1 MSPHVRYDILLANLY
16 FKNIHQSE
24 DFQEERRP
32 RHELGSVV
40 VGRRWGVVGGRRGRK
55 GGVGKPIHL
64 SLQALAGATA
74 AALQRRKRR
83 RRREGC
89 SICGSSTSESG
100 GQVKKAREGWLLFRG
115 SSTVHKH
122 LCPRIQLRCLP
133 KLPPPGRRAAAKGAT
148 DKSAAAGSKFNTFPV
163 SPCLPCCRGSNA
175 NLGRTQ

>member
-1 MSPHVRYDILLANLY
+1 MVLDVRRVHTLLFRLVPHKNHMFRLLLSHKDHIVGA
-16 FKNIHQSE
+16 FPHKNWNVWFLRGE
-24 DFQEERRP
+24 GWR
-32 RHELGSVV
+32 
-40 VGRRWGVVGGRRGRK
+40 GGREGW
-55 GGVGKPIHL
+55 GKPIHL

-83 RRREGC
+83 RRRREGC
-89 SICGSSTSESG
+89 SICGSSTSESE

-148 DKSAAAGSKFNTFPV
+148 DKSAAAGSEFNTFPV
-163 SPCLPCCRGSNA
+163 A
-175 NLGRTQ
+175 AAEAATQICAEHSD